1 MKNFEK
7 FQSRALNAD
16 ALKEIKGG
24 MSALACHP
32 VTPQCASIYLNCASY
47 CYGDIN
53 DWFTCVQSQPGSGSC
68 SPLVGW
74 DNVCYYTDC
83 Y

>member
-7 FQSRALNAD
+7 FQSRALTGD

-24 MSALACHP
+24 MVFGCHP
-32 VTPQCASIYLNCASY
+32 VTPQCASIYLSCASY
-47 CYGDIN
+47 CYGDIG
-53 DWFTCVQSQPGSGSC
+53 DWFSCVMAQSGAC